1 MQSLIDVLIRHGYSV
16 VFGWVL
22 AEQIGLPLPAES
34 FLLAGRADL
43 RHRGALGARVLRRGV
58 SGAP

>member
-22 AEQIGLPLPAES
+22 AEQIGLPLPAEP
-34 FLLAGRADL
+34 FLLAAGGVAGSGPR
-43 RHRGALGARVLRRGV
+43 RWRWSSRRVS
-58 SGAP
+58 SG